1 MADWGYSFGDCRNEI
16 SVEVK
21 YGGAIR
27 IYVPYPMSH

>member
-1 MADWGYSFGDCRNEI
+1 MADRGYRFGDCRNEI

-21 YGGAIR
+21 CGVAIR